1 MPIARYFFVFI
12 ADHGIEGVDRFIGHG
27 QRRAAEEQEKSGA
40 IMPST
45 VFSATVSTTARLICA
60 GWS

>member
-1 MPIARYFFVFI
+1 MAS
-12 ADHGIEGVDRFIGHG
+12 G
-27 QRRAAEEQEKSGA
+27 AAEEQEKSGA